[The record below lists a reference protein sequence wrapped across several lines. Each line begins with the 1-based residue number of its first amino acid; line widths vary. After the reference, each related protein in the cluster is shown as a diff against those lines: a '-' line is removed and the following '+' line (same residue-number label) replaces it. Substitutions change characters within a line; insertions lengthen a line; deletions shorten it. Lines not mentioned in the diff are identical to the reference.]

1 MLTSIVLKLQAAENA
16 VLPAHL
22 GRANY
27 AGVLQ
32 RLGEVTPGVNDEIH
46 AIEGSKP
53 LTCSGLFGTAK
64 AQREHVT
71 LRTGEAAWLRVTGLT
86 APVSQALLAAFVHNP
101 PTVWSLSG
109 YRLQVTEVCCDPA
122 RHPWSGQATYE
133 ELAARYLLAP
143 IPEHQLRRV
152 SLELASPTTFKSKGK
167 QMPLPLP
174 GLVFGSLV
182 DRWNSFSPVT
192 LDPAMRTFGEE
203 LVAVSR
209 FELRSVLVQQKNEA
223 GRVGAMGQV
232 AYIAEPHDRYWLSVF
247 QMLADFALYSGVG
260 VQTATGM
267 GQVRRV

>member
-1 MLTSIVLKLQAAENA
+1 MLTSIVLKLLAPEDAT
-16 VLPAHL
+16 LPAHL

-27 AGVLQ
+27 AEVLQ
-32 RLGEVTPGVNDEIH
+32 R
-46 AIEGSKP
+46 
-53 LTCSGLFGTAK
+53 
-64 AQREHVT
+64 
-71 LRTGEAAWLRVTGLT
+71 
-86 APVSQALLAAFVHNP
+86 
-101 PTVWSLSG
+101 
-109 YRLQVTEVCCDPA
+109 
-122 RHPWSGQATYE
+122 
-133 ELAARYLLAP
+133 
-143 IPEHQLRRV
+143 
-152 SLELASPTTFKSKGK
+152 LELASPTTFKSKGK

-182 DRWNSFSPVT
+182 DRWNRFSPVT

-209 FELRSVLVQQKNEA
+209 FDLRSVLVQQKNQA

-232 AYIAEPHDRYWLSVF
+232 AYVAEPYNRYWLSVF